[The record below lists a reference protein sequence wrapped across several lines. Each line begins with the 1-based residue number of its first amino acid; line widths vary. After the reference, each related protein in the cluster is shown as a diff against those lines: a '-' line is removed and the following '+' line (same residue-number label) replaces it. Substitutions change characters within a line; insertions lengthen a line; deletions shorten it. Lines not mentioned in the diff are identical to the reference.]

1 MNPAARSPLR
11 LPARRLALAAAAAV
25 TLLLASHAAM
35 ARMDQSNRAGNFDY
49 YSLVLSWSPT
59 FCDSEAGRREREQ
72 CGANRR
78 FAFVVHGLWPQ
89 YERGWPENCRA
100 AKGDYWVD
108 RETIRDMTNIM
119 PSKDL
124 VIHEWKK
131 HGTCSGLGQQDYFG
145 ITRDLY
151 RRIKI
156 PARYQQPDS
165 YLTTTPQQLEQDF
178 IAANPGWDA
187 SMINVVCSGQRR
199 LREVRFCFTKNLEP
213 RACGDNDARDCGA
226 STLVLPPVR

>member
-1 MNPAARSPLR
+1 MKPAVPPLLR
-11 LPARRLALAAAAAV
+11 PLFWFAALAGLVAGA
-25 TLLLASHAAM
+25 LLLADRAAL
-35 ARMDQSNRAGNFDY
+35 ARSDQPDRAGQFDY

-59 FCDSEAGRREREQ
+59 YCDSEAGRREREQ
-72 CGANRR
+72 CGSNRR

-89 YERGWPENCRA
+89 YESGWPQNCRV
-100 AKGDYWVD
+100 AKGEYWVD
-108 RETIRDMTNIM
+108 RDVIHGMTDIM

-131 HGTCSGLGQQDYFG
+131 HGTCSGLAQRDYFG
-145 ITRDLY
+145 VTRDLY

-165 YLTTTPQQLEQDF
+165 YVTTTPRQLEQDF
-178 IAANPGWDA
+178 IAANPGLDA

-199 LREVRFCFTKNLEP
+199 LREVRFCFDKDLKP
-213 RACGDNDARDCGA
+213 RACGDNDARDCSA
-226 STLVLPPVR
+226 PSLVLPPVR